1 VFVILVT
8 LAVAISGYPTSVV
21 QGAMDRLA
29 GFLERRRR
37 VVLLAWVVILLAAMP
52 FAAKQTD
59 HLTSGGFEVRGSQSQ
74 VVSENI
80 HRFEGAQR
88 DNLAVVLAR
97 RPGSE
102 AAAVRA
108 QVDRVGRIAAGLPHV
123 ELTPQAAAAAKR
135 DASSASITVVPLT
148 VQGDRDQAA
157 DMAVDFRDRLGT
169 ASHDGVEPHLVGQ
182 QALWAG
188 MQDLTKEDLAG
199 AERIG
204 FPVVL
209 IILLAAFGSLAAAAL
224 PLALGFA
231 SVMITGAIIFFLSQ
245 ATPMSVFV
253 TNIASMIG
261 IGVAVDYSLFVLARY
276 REEIRRGL
284 ERVEARRI
292 ALRTSGVAVTFSGVT
307 VMLSLA
313 GLYLV
318 DSTTI
323 RSMAMGAI
331 VVVAISILAAVT
343 FLPALM
349 GLLGRRAYA
358 RGRLAIVFG
367 LLVRNLRTRR
377 RRRGSTQATPRRG
390 FWERWT
396 AIVTAR
402 PWISALATAA
412 VLLAL
417 AIPAL
422 SLHFGNGAL
431 RQFPKDNETRVG
443 AELAAQK
450 TGPGA
455 TGPVQAVAEFD
466 SGRATDDAN
475 RAALASYVTELRSD
489 PDVARVARPQP
500 STDGRA
506 VLVTVI
512 PRDDPESDESG
523 ALVDRMRADP
533 GPLRGVAAVQV
544 GGATAFNSDFVDLVS
559 GSMWKILLFVLVFSY
574 LVLFLLLRSVL
585 LPLKAVVMNLLS
597 VAAAYGV
604 LVTVFQYGWFDGLF
618 GYESLGYVNAMTP
631 PFLLAIVFG
640 LSMDYEVFLLSRIRE
655 RYDATGDTQRSVAE
669 GLRASAGTISSAAL
683 IMVAV
688 FAVFAGTGTPSIK
701 EIGVGMSVAIALDAT
716 LVRLIL
722 VPATMEIMGRWNW
735 WLPKRVDRVL
745 PHAGFEGRSGRGE
758 PALDLGR

>member
-1 VFVILVT
+1 
-8 LAVAISGYPTSVV
+8 
-21 QGAMDRLA
+21 MDRLA
-29 GFLERRRR
+29 GFLERRRWL
-37 VVLLAWVVILLAAMP
+37 VLVAWLLILLAALP
-52 FAAKQTD
+52 FAAQQTE
-59 HLTSGGFEVRGSQSQ
+59 HLTSGGFEVPGSQSQ
-74 VVSENI
+74 VVVENI
-80 HRFEGAQR
+80 TRFEGAQR

-97 RPGSE
+97 RPDAT
-102 AAAVRA
+102 AADVRRE
-108 QVDRVGRIAAGLPHV
+108 VDRVERIADRLPHAEV
-123 ELTPQAAAAAKR
+123 TPRAAAAAKR
-135 DASSASITVVPLT
+135 DAAGASITVVPL
-148 VQGDRDQAA
+148 VVDGDRDETA
-157 DMAVDFRDRLGT
+157 DLAVDFRDELGT
-169 ASHDGVEPHLVGQ
+169 QARGGVEPHLVGQ

-188 MQDLTKEDLAG
+188 MQDLTKEDLES
-199 AERIG
+199 AEKIG
-204 FPVVL
+204 FPIVL
-209 IILLAAFGSLAAAAL
+209 LILLAVFGSLAAAAL

-231 SVMITGAIIFFLSQ
+231 SVAITGAAVYFLSQ

-276 REEIRRGL
+276 REEIRAGAGR
-284 ERVEARRI
+284 EDARRV
-292 ALRTSGVAVTFSGVT
+292 ALRTSGLAVTFSGIT

-331 VVVAISILAAVT
+331 IVVAVSILAAVT
-343 FLPALM
+343 FLPVLM
-349 GLLGRRAYA
+349 SVLGRRAYA
-358 RGRLAIVFG
+358 RGRIAVVAG
-367 LLVRNLRTRR
+367 LLVRMARTRR
-377 RRRGSTQATPRRG
+377 RRPGSTAEANRMAG

-396 AIVTAR
+396 NAVTRR
-402 PWISALATAA
+402 PWVSALAAGA
-412 VLLAL
+412 VLLVL

-422 SLHFGNGAL
+422 SLAFGNGAL
-431 RQFPKDNETRVG
+431 RQFPEGHETRVG

-450 TGPGA
+450 GGPGA
-455 TGPVQAVAEFD
+455 TGPTQVIAELR
-466 SGRATDDAN
+466 SGRATDSAN
-475 RAALASYVTELRSD
+475 REALGSYASELRRD
-489 PDVARVARPQP
+489 PDVAQVSRPQP
-500 STDGRA
+500 SLDGRA
-506 VLVTVI
+506 ALITVA
-512 PRDDPESDESG
+512 PRHDPESPRAEALVERLRADSG
-523 ALVDRMRADP
+523 ALE
-533 GPLRGVAAVQV
+533 GVADVRV
-544 GGATAFNSDFVDLVS
+544 GGATAFNTDFIELVS

-604 LVTVFQYGWFDGLF
+604 LVMVFQYGWFDSLLGF
-618 GYESLGYVNAMTP
+618 ESLGYVNAMTP

-655 RYDATGDTQRSVAE
+655 RYDATGDTKASVAQ
-669 GLRASAGTISSAAL
+669 GLRATAGTISSAAL

-735 WLPKRVDRVL
+735 WLPPRLDRVL
-745 PHAGFEGRSGRGE
+745 PHAGFESGGRSAE

>member
-1 VFVILVT
+1 
-8 LAVAISGYPTSVV
+8 
-21 QGAMDRLA
+21 MDRLA
-29 GFLERRRR
+29 GFLERRRW
-37 VVLLAWVVILLAAMP
+37 VVLGAWIALLVAALP
-52 FAAKQTD
+52 FAAKQAD
-59 HLTSGGFEVRGSQSQ
+59 HLTSGGFEVPGSQSQ

-97 RPGSE
+97 RPGSNT
-102 AAAVRA
+102 AAVRA
-108 QVDRVGRIAAGLPHV
+108 QVDRVGRIADGLPHV
-123 ELTPQAAAAAKR
+123 ELKAEAAVTAKR
-135 DASSASITVVPLT
+135 QAGSASITVVPLT
-148 VQGDRDQAA
+148 VEGDRDQAA
-157 DMAVDFRDRLGT
+157 DMAVDFRDELGT
-169 ASHDGVEPHLVGQ
+169 GVRDGVEPYLVGQ

-188 MQDLTKEDLAG
+188 MQDLTKEDLAS

-209 IILLAAFGSLAAAAL
+209 IILLAVFGSLAAAAL

-231 SVMITGAIIFFLSQ
+231 SVTITGAYVYFLSQ

-276 REEIRRGL
+276 REEIRGGL
-284 ERVEARRI
+284 ERSEARRV
-292 ALRTSGVAVTFSGVT
+292 ALRTSGLAVTFSGIT

-318 DSTTI
+318 HSTTI

-331 VVVAISILAAVT
+331 IVVAISILAAVT
-343 FLPALM
+343 LLPVLM
-349 GLLGRRAYA
+349 SVLGRRAYA

-367 LLVRNLRTRR
+367 LLVRMVRTRR
-377 RRRGSTQATPRRG
+377 RRPGSTSATPRRG

-402 PWISALATAA
+402 PWISAGLTAA

-431 RQFPKDNETRVG
+431 RQFPKDNDTRVG
-443 AELAAQK
+443 AEVAARA

-455 TGPVQAVAEFD
+455 TGAVQAIADLD
-466 SGRATDDAN
+466 SGRVSDDAN
-475 RAALASYVTELRSD
+475 RAALASYVSGLRRD
-489 PDVARVARPQP
+489 PEVARVARPQP
-500 STDGRA
+500 SSAGRSA
-506 VLVTVI
+506 LITVV
-512 PRDDPESDESG
+512 PKHDPESDQAD
-523 ALVDRMRADP
+523 ALIERLRADT
-533 GPLRGVAAVQV
+533 GALRGVADVQV

-604 LVTVFQYGWFDGLF
+604 LVMVFQYGWFDGLL
-618 GYESLGYVNAMTP
+618 GYDSLGYVNAMTP

-655 RYDATGDTQRSVAE
+655 RYDATGDTRRSVAE

-745 PHAGFEGRSGRGE
+745 PHAGFEGRSGRGAE

>member
-1 VFVILVT
+1 
-8 LAVAISGYPTSVV
+8 
-21 QGAMDRLA
+21 MDRLA
-29 GFLERRRR
+29 GVLERRRW
-37 VVLLAWVVILLAAMP
+37 VVLVAWILVLLAALP
-52 FAAKQTD
+52 FAARQTD
-59 HLTSGGFEVRGSQSQ
+59 HLTSGGFEVPGSQSQ
-74 VVSENI
+74 VVGENI
-80 HRFEGAQR
+80 DRFEGAQK
-88 DNLAVVLAR
+88 DQLAVVLAQR
-97 RPGSE
+97 EGAS
-102 AAAVRA
+102 AAEVRA
-108 QVDRVGRIAAGLPHV
+108 EVDRVGRIAADLPHV
-123 ELTPQAAAAAKR
+123 ELTADAAGRAKR
-135 DASSASITVVPLT
+135 EAGSASITVVPLA
-148 VQGDRDQAA
+148 VQGERDQTA
-157 DMAVDFRDRLGT
+157 DMAVDFRDELLAGEHG
-169 ASHDGVEPHLVGQ
+169 AVEPHLVGQ
-182 QALWAG
+182 QAMWAG
-188 MQDLTKEDLAG
+188 MQDLTKEDLAS

-209 IILLAAFGSLAAAAL
+209 IILLAVFGSLAAASL

-231 SVMITGAIIFFLSQ
+231 SVTITGGIIFFLSQ
-245 ATPMSVFV
+245 AMSMSVFV

-276 REEIRRGL
+276 REEIRRGM
-284 ERVEARRI
+284 ERDEARRV
-292 ALRTSGVAVTFSGVT
+292 ALRTSGLAVTFSGVT

-318 DSTTI
+318 HSTTI
-323 RSMAMGAI
+323 RSMAVGAI
-331 VVVAISILAAVT
+331 IVVAISILAAVT
-343 FLPALM
+343 LLPVLM
-349 GLLGRRAYA
+349 SLLGRRAYA
-358 RGRLAIVFG
+358 RGRLAVLFG
-367 LLVRNLRTRR
+367 VLFRLVRTRR
-377 RRRGSTQATPRRG
+377 RRPGSTAPREHRG

-396 AIVTAR
+396 ATVTKR
-402 PWISALATAA
+402 PWASALAAA
-412 VLLAL
+412 GVLLAL

-422 SLHFGNGAL
+422 SLDFGNGAL

-455 TGPVQAVAEFD
+455 SGPVQAIAELD
-466 SGRATDDAN
+466 SGSATHDAN
-475 RAALASYVTELRSD
+475 RAALSSYAADLRRD
-489 PDVARVARPQP
+489 PEVAQVAKPLP
-500 STDGRA
+500 SRDGRA
-506 VLVTVI
+506 ALITVV
-512 PRDDPESDESG
+512 PRHDPESAQAE
-523 ALVDRMRADP
+523 ALVDRMRDDP
-533 GPLRGVAAVQV
+533 GALGGVAEIQV

-559 GSMWKILLFVLVFSY
+559 GSLWKILLFVLVFSY

-604 LVTVFQYGWFDGLF
+604 LVMVFQYGWFDRLL
-618 GYESLGYVNAMTP
+618 GYDSLGYVNAMTP

-655 RYDATGDTQRSVAE
+655 RYDATGDTKRSVAE
-669 GLRASAGTISSAAL
+669 GLRASAATISSAAL

-688 FAVFAGTGTPSIK
+688 FGVFAGTGTPSIK

-745 PHAGFEGRSGRGE
+745 PHAGFEGRSAQ